1 MVIKWTKPALSDL
14 NNFKSISKKNNVS
27 KYIKKLF
34 EYSHQLADNPELGH
48 PYKYFRKVIV
58 RKLVY
63 EEHSIFY
70 IIDKKNNIIYILA
83 VVHHRQ
89 DINKKLNAIATF
101 LKKNIKN

>member
-14 NNFKSISKKNNVS
+14 NDFRLISKKNNVS
-27 KYIKKLF
+27 EYIKKLF

-48 PYKYFRKVIV
+48 PYKYIRKVIV

-70 IIDKKNNIIYILA
+70 IIDKENDIIYILT
-83 VVHHRQ
+83 VVNHRQ
-89 DINKKLNAIATF
+89 DINRKLKTIAT
-101 LKKNIKN
+101 LLRETKK